1 MWLNPI
7 TKANFFALLILSL
20 ITSQFASAQVWIPES
35 EFAGYFDY
43 NGIYTVVGAVKNSEE
58 YAVVPTVE
66 IKIQDGDRIVSES
79 YTLPTANPSKDIP
92 FKIKFA
98 QVSSENPLLEKP
110 SVTFVTTTKDR
121 GGIEVVYDKTL
132 VKHSDGHTSGF
143 IINNG
148 VLPAYGVKVYALIHG
163 EGSKLID
170 VGKSVE
176 IIEKI
181 GPGEKKEFSIY
192 PDPSLASQVSYYSC
206 FAIGDDMVIP
216 MFVIREGEKFEF
228 RYESSAYFDNLKFD
242 DEKNTLVLFAR
253 NPWPTAVYAN
263 FEFPIEREAQ
273 KFSVHMDG
281 KQVNALQSRDDYN
294 NWHVAFNLE
303 PQTSSQI
310 LISGFENNGE
320 TNLQTGFESYYL
332 LGIIPAAAIIAGIL
346 IQRNKKQNNN
356 AE

>member
-1 MWLNPI
+1 MSPNPI
-7 TKANFFALLILSL
+7 TKTNFFAFLILSL
-20 ITSQFASAQVWIPES
+20 IISQFASAEVWIPES
-35 EFAGYFDY
+35 EFTGYFDY

-58 YAVVPTVE
+58 YAVIPTVE

-98 QVSSENPLLEKP
+98 QVSSENPILEKP
-110 SVTFVTTTKDR
+110 TVTFVTTTNER
-121 GGIEVVYDKTL
+121 GSVEVVYDKTL

-148 VLPAYGVKVYALIHG
+148 FLPTYGVKVYALIHG

-176 IIEKI
+176 TIEKI
-181 GPGEKKEFSIY
+181 DPGEKKEFSIY
-192 PDPSLASQVSYYSC
+192 PDPSIASQVSYYSC

-216 MFVIREGEKFEF
+216 MFVMREGEKFEF

-242 DEKNTLVLFAR
+242 DEKNTLALFAR
-253 NPWPTAVYAN
+253 NPWPTTVYAN
-263 FEFPIEREAQ
+263 FEFPMERETQ
-273 KFSVHMDG
+273 KFHVSIDG
-281 KQVNALQSRDDYN
+281 SEVNALQSKDDYD

-303 PQTSSQI
+303 PQTSKQI
-310 LISGFENNGE
+310 LISGFEDDVE
-320 TNLQTGFESYYL
+320 PSLQRGFETYYL
-332 LGIIPAAAIIAGIL
+332 LGIIPAAVIIAGIL

-356 AE
+356 AK

>member
-7 TKANFFALLILSL
+7 TKANFFILLMLGL
-20 ITSQFASAQVWIPES
+20 ISPQFVSAEVWIPEN
-35 EFAGYFDY
+35 EFAGFFDY
-43 NGIYTVVGAVKNSEE
+43 NGIYTVVGTVKNSEE
-58 YAVVPTVE
+58 AAVIPTVE
-66 IKIQDGDRIVSES
+66 IKIQDADKIVTES

-98 QVSSENPLLEKP
+98 QVSSKNPVLETP
-110 SVTFVTTTKDR
+110 SISFVTTAKEMP
-121 GGIEVVYDKTL
+121 GVEVVYDKTL

-143 IINNG
+143 IINNSD
-148 VLPAYGVKVYALIHG
+148 LPAYGVKVYALIHG
-163 EGSKLID
+163 EGSKVID

-176 IIEKI
+176 TIEKI
-181 GPGEKKEFSIY
+181 EPGERKEFSIY
-192 PDPSLASQVSYYSC
+192 PDPAIASQVSYYSC

-216 MFVIREGEKFEF
+216 MFVTRDSKKFEF

-263 FEFPIEREAQ
+263 FEFPMERESQ
-273 KFSVHMDG
+273 KFHVQIDD

-320 TNLQTGFESYYL
+320 TNLQAGFESYYL
-332 LGIIPAAAIIAGIL
+332 FGIIPAATIIVGIF
-346 IQRNKKQNNN
+346 IQKKKKRHN
-356 AE
+356 AN